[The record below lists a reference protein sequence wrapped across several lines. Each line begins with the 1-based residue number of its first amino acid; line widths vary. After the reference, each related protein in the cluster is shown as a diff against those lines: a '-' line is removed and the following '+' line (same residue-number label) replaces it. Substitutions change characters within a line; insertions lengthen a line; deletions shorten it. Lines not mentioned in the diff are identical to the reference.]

1 MRRAS
6 DRRGGG
12 KMLEADLGNAMK
24 AMWLGC
30 GLYWVIAGRRA
41 KATRW
46 REDRLSR
53 ALDAG
58 LLLVA
63 AFLMLAGHR
72 LPTLLCARFL
82 PPGPAMP
89 VVGAALTAL
98 GLSFTIWARVHL
110 GRNWSGT
117 VTLKDDHTL
126 IRTGPYRRVRHP
138 IYSGALLALAGT
150 VLAVGEWRGVIAL
163 ALVFL
168 AVLRRVRVE
177 EKHLRAIFPDYDHYR
192 RETAALIPFIY

>member
-1 MRRAS
+1 
-6 DRRGGG
+6 
-12 KMLEADLGNAMK
+12 MLEATLGNAMK
-24 AMWLGC
+24 AKWLGC
-30 GLYWVIAGRRA
+30 GLYSVIAGLRA

-46 REDRLSR
+46 RENWLSR

-63 AFLMLAGHR
+63 TILMLAGHR
-72 LPTLLCARFL
+72 LPSLLCARFL

-89 VVGAALTAL
+89 AMGAALTAL
-98 GLSFTIWARVHL
+98 GLGFAIWACVHL

-117 VTLKDDHTL
+117 VTLKADHAL

-150 VLAVGEWRGVIAL
+150 VLAVGECGVIAF

-177 EKHLRAIFPDYDHYR
+177 EKHLRASFPDYDHYR